1 MNHMK
6 ILTTPVKTKKQL
18 YTLYLSQYS
27 EKNIR
32 TYINDIIEQYRP
44 NATKNKN
51 ISLQEFLTFV
61 ELYGTPQGYALS
73 EELQHEIKNRK
84 LKV

>member
-1 MNHMK
+1 MK
-6 ILTTPVKTKKQL
+6 ILTTVKTKKQL

>member
-1 MNHMK
+1 MK

-44 NATKNKN
+44 TAVKSKI
-51 ISLQEFLTFV
+51 ISVQEFLTFV
-61 ELYGTPQGYALS
+61 ELYGTPQGYTLS
-73 EELQHEIKNRK
+73 DELQTEIKNRK

>member
-6 ILTTPVKTKKQL
+6 ILTTPIKTKKQL
-18 YTLYLSQYS
+18 TSLYLSQYS

-32 TYINDIIEQYRP
+32 TYINDIITQYRP